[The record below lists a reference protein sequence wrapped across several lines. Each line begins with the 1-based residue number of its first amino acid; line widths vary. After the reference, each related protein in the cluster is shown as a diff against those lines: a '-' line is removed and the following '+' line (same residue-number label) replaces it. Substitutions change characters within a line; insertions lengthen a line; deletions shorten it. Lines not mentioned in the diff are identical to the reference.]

1 MEHMKLR
8 ASGDHRAP
16 WAGRNGDSTLERYKE
31 SAPLKMGKHQS
42 LSSGSLQQAS
52 IPTSATMRAN
62 IRIKRGYNT
71 IACKKETTP
80 KNIQNEKAENYD
92 SDKGTRKKIIETAK

>member
-1 MEHMKLR
+1 MKEL
-8 ASGDHRAP
+8 HRT
-16 WAGRNGDSTLERYKE
+16 GGKGDSTLERYKE